1 MRYSEIG
8 ARIKRRRD
16 ELNMSAAELA
26 NRLSMSKAT
35 IHRYENGDIARIKLP
50 VIESMARELK
60 VNPGWLLGK
69 TQSKERVHDGNLYS
83 DLQPIVAELIGFLRI
98 ADVRC
103 CGKTMDSADKLSV
116 VSALEMIDHL
126 VVSKYR

>member
-8 ARIKRRRD
+8 ARIKVRRD
-16 ELNMSAAELA
+16 ELDISAAELA

-69 TQSKERVHDGNLYS
+69 SQVKERQHDGNLYS
-83 DLQPIVAELIGFLRI
+83 DLQHIVAELTGFMRI

-103 CGKTMDSADKLSV
+103 CGKLMEREDKMSV